1 MGSLAHRDFTI
12 AQLIS
17 RACDLMHDWIS
28 FAVKAA
34 LELLFNG
41 HSGVLHIG
49 VAVAELKG
57 GMAGVYGRGGFRFRG
72 LVLQGHH
79 HKQGE
84 QHLQGEE
91 GIKGQGHRDQVDR
104 TVFSFGGFTS
114 LKPSQSGDGRLRCR

>member
-1 MGSLAHRDFTI
+1 MVYLAHRDFTI
-12 AQLIS
+12 TQLLAQ
-17 RACDLMHDWIS
+17 ACDLAHGWMS

-34 LELLFNG
+34 VELLLNG
-41 HSGVLHIG
+41 HSGVLYIG
-49 VAVAELKG
+49 VSVAELKG
-57 GMAGVYGRGGFRFRG
+57 GMGVVCGRGGFRFCG

-104 TVFSFGGFTS
+104 TVFSFGGFTG
-114 LKPSQSGDGRLRCR
+114 LKPSQSGDCRLRCH